1 MEVGHSL
8 QLFELGSDIMVPVTS
23 GDGRWEKGES
33 LLELESG
40 SLVGYLQP
48 LVLLL

>member
-8 QLFELGSDIMVPVTS
+8 QLFELGSDIIVPVTS

-40 SLVGYLQP
+40 SLVGYQP